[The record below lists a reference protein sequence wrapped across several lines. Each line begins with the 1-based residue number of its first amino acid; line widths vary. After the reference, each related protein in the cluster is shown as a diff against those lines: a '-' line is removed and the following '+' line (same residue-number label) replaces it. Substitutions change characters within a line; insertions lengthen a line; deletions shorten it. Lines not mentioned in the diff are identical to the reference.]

1 MMSTDKFLVPGN
13 EEHKISS
20 VVFEAPM
27 SELKGNY
34 IFCLLILFNSILLIY
49 RYNLIEFLFVLCI
62 FPPN

>member
-13 EEHKISS
+13 EEQKISS

-34 IFCLLILFNSILLIY
+34 KFDLLQKKLLTST
-49 RYNLIEFLFVLCI
+49 
-62 FPPN
+62 